1 MDGKSNKID
10 GAALER
16 AINYLKKSLNEK
28 EIAKLEET
36 FSNKKN
42 IEALASKFSERDLE
56 EVLKVINNPD
66 MMKKILGSAKA
77 QEGLKKFLK

>member
-1 MDGKSNKID
+1 MDDKSKKID
-10 GAALER
+10 GAALEK
-16 AINYLKKSLNEK
+16 AINYLKQSLSEK

-42 IEALASKFSERDLE
+42 LESLASKFSEKDLE
-56 EVLKVINNPD
+56 EVLKVINNQE
-66 MMKKILGSAKA
+66 MMRKILSSPKA